1 MQTRQQIL
9 FERLTPRCQSL
20 ATKIERLLSQ
30 NDEKHMLHICLPEGI
45 EKDNFLAYVA
55 SMTVSNNQRVAY
67 VAATDQN
74 VVHAA
79 LNLTK
84 GYK

>member
-9 FERLTPRCQSL
+9 FERLTPRCQQL
-20 ATKIERLLSQ
+20 ASKIERLLSQ

-55 SMTVSNNQRVAY
+55 IMIVSNNQRVAY

-74 VVHAA
+74 VEHAA
-79 LNLTK
+79 RNFSRK
-84 GYK
+84 